1 VKHTKC
7 MCSKIESCD
16 QQLKYDI
23 SSQKY
28 IADDRALKAFEK
40 EKDWEGTLEDFLI
53 NTAGY
58 YSESWETIFFPS
70 DFNCGETVNVFD
82 DACTSTEHWSNRE
95 DGQHDMSHFLCH
107 FCVLDM
113 KKNRD
118 YIVEY
123 RKVKWGWDEG
133 DNWSE
138 TH

>member
-40 EKDWEGTLEDFLI
+40 EKDREGTLEDFLI
-53 NTAGY
+53 NTAGC
-58 YSESWETIFFPS
+58 YSESWETIFFPP
-70 DFNCGETVNVFD
+70 DDYNCGETVNVFD
-82 DACTSTEHWSNRE
+82 DSCTLTEHWSNRE
-95 DGQHDMSHFLCH
+95 EGQHDMSYFLCH

-118 YIVEY
+118 HIVEY
-123 RKVKWGWDEG
+123 RKVKWG
-133 DNWSE
+133 
-138 TH
+138 